1 MLTAIRDRASGWI
14 AWFIVGLLCIPFAF
28 WGISEYFQGEAI
40 VDIADINGVE
50 IDYYEYQN
58 ILAERRRQMS
68 AADRDADPEWFA
80 SRAFKQQVVDEL
92 VRERLLADD
101 ARDHGYRI
109 SDGTLAQYLREAP
122 DFQRDNRFDREL
134 YLSALAYAGQSVA
147 QFEEL
152 QRRRISAFQMEQ
164 GLHDSGFALDFE
176 VRRLAALEL
185 QERTAQYIVVRPEK
199 FTDDIT
205 VTDEEISEEYA
216 NHPDRYTDP
225 ARMRVEYV
233 QLSVDDIKTGVAPGD
248 EDIQEYYE
256 QNERRYLIPEQRE
269 ASHILIAVDNDAE
282 TDGDETE
289 GEGDDGEDADAA
301 ALEKAEDL
309 LARIRD
315 GEDFAALAMEHSA
328 DPGSAQNG
336 GDLGVIE
343 RGVMVPPF
351 EEAVFAMTEEGEL
364 RGPVKTR
371 FGYHIIRLTR
381 LAPEQRQ
388 ELSEVRDEIAE
399 TLALQLADELFAGQ
413 ADILRNLVY
422 EQPDSLAPAAEEL
435 GLEVA
440 ESEWF
445 DETGGDG
452 IAANAEVREAAFG
465 DEVLQQELNSE
476 AIELDL
482 NTLVALRKLDHTPRQ
497 LRDEESAR
505 EEIRERLTRNRARN
519 LARERGIK
527 ALETLRAAGSE
538 GEGDAAEGEAEA
550 DAWSA
555 LAEEL
560 EETAADL
567 PARRDGGT
575 SEEQREI
582 LHEVFAAARP
592 GPADGAKV
600 YGGLTL
606 ADGGYAIFALSK
618 VTDADPDSEEGE
630 QAQSRIRFALRRRHG
645 EEYYLNLVEGLR
657 QRAEVRV
664 YGGNL

>member
-122 DFQRDNRFDREL
+122 DFQRDNQFDREL

-164 GLHDSGFALDFE
+164 GLHDSGFALDSE
-176 VRRLAALEL
+176 ARRLAALEL
-185 QERTAQYIVVRPEK
+185 QERTAQYIVVKPEN

-205 VTDEEISEEYA
+205 VTDEEISEEYKA
-216 NHPDRYTDP
+216 NPARYTDP
-225 ARMRVEYV
+225 ARIKVEYV
-233 QLSVDDIKTGVAPGD
+233 RLSVDEIKTGVAPGD
-248 EDIQEYYE
+248 EDIREYYE

-269 ASHILIAVDNDAE
+269 ASHILIEVA
-282 TDGDETE
+282 DGD
-289 GEGDDGEDADAA
+289 GDDGDDADAA
-301 ALEKAEDL
+301 ALKKAEDL

-315 GEDFAALAMEHSA
+315 GEDFAELAKEHSA

-371 FGYHIIRLTR
+371 FGYHIIRLSR

-388 ELSEVRDEIAE
+388 ELDEVREEIAE

-413 ADILRNLVY
+413 ADILRNVVY

-445 DETGGDG
+445 DESDGEG
-452 IAANAEVREAAFG
+452 IAAYAKVREAAFG

-505 EEIRERLTRNRARN
+505 EEIRERLTRNRARQ

-527 ALETLRAAGSE
+527 ALETLRAAG
-538 GEGDAAEGEAEA
+538 GEGEAEGEGEGEA
-550 DAWSA
+550 DAWTA

-560 EETAADL
+560 EQTITDL
-567 PARRDGGT
+567 PARRNDGT
-575 SEEQREI
+575 PEQREI
-582 LHEVFAAARP
+582 LYEVFAARR
-592 GPADGAKV
+592 PADGAKV

-606 ADGGYAIFALSK
+606 ADGGYAIFALSE

-630 QAQSRIRFALRRRHG
+630 QAQNRIRFALRRRHG

>member
-122 DFQRDNRFDREL
+122 DFQRDNQFDREL

-164 GLHDSGFALDFE
+164 GLHDSGFALDSE

-185 QERTAQYIVVRPEK
+185 QERKAQYIVVKPES

-205 VTDEEISEEYA
+205 VTDEEISEEYKA
-216 NHPDRYTDP
+216 NPARYTDP

-233 QLSVDDIKTGVAPGD
+233 RLSVDDIKTGVAPGD

-269 ASHILIAVDNDAE
+269 ASHILIEVADDAETGGDGDGDE
-282 TDGDETE
+282 TDGD
-289 GEGDDGEDADAA
+289 DADAA
-301 ALEKAEDL
+301 ALKKAEDL

-315 GEDFAALAMEHSA
+315 GEDFAELAKEHSA

-371 FGYHIIRLTR
+371 FGYHIIRLSR

-388 ELSEVRDEIAE
+388 ELDEVREEIAE

-413 ADILRNLVY
+413 ADILRNVVY

-445 DETGGDG
+445 DESDGEG
-452 IAANAEVREAAFG
+452 IAENAKVREAAFG

-482 NTLVALRKLDHTPRQ
+482 NTLVALRKLDHAPRQ

-505 EEIRERLTRNRARN
+505 EEIRERLTHNRARQ

-527 ALETLRAAGSE
+527 ALETLRAAG
-538 GEGDAAEGEAEA
+538 GEGEAEGEGEA
-550 DAWSA
+550 DAWTA

-560 EETAADL
+560 EQPITDL

-582 LHEVFAAARP
+582 LYEVFSAPR
-592 GPADGAKV
+592 PADGAKI

-606 ADGGYAIFALSK
+606 ADGGYAIFALSE

-630 QAQSRIRFALRRRHG
+630 QAQNRIRFALRRRHG
-645 EEYYLNLVEGLR
+645 EEYYLNLLEGLR

>member
-80 SRAFKQQVVDEL
+80 SRAFKRQVVDEL
-92 VRERLLADD
+92 VRERLLAED
-101 ARDHGYRI
+101 AQDHGYRI

-122 DFQRDNRFDREL
+122 DFQRDNQFDREL
-134 YLSALAYAGQSVA
+134 YLSTLSYAGQSVA
-147 QFEEL
+147 QFEDL

-164 GLHDSGFALDFE
+164 GLHDSGFALDSE

-185 QERTAQYIVVRPEK
+185 QERTAQFIVVKPEK

-216 NHPDRYTDP
+216 SHPARYTDP

-233 QLSVDDIKTGVAPGD
+233 RLSVDDIKTGVAPGED
-248 EDIQEYYE
+248 DIQEYYE

-269 ASHILIAVDNDAE
+269 ASHILIEVADDAE
-282 TDGDETE
+282 TEGDGDETD
-289 GEGDDGEDADAA
+289 GEGDDADAA
-301 ALEKAEDL
+301 ALKKAEDL

-364 RGPVKTR
+364 RGPVKTQ

-388 ELSEVRDEIAE
+388 ELDEEVHDEIAE

-413 ADILRNLVY
+413 ADILRNIVY

-452 IAANAEVREAAFG
+452 IAAYAKVREAAFG

-476 AIELDL
+476 AVELDL
-482 NTLVALRKLDHTPRQ
+482 NTLVALRKLDHAPRQ
-497 LRDEESAR
+497 LRDEESVR
-505 EEIRERLTRNRARN
+505 EEIRERLTRNRARQ
-519 LARERGIK
+519 LARERGLA
-527 ALETLRAAGSE
+527 ALETLRAAE
-538 GEGDAAEGEAEA
+538 GEGEGEVESEGEA
-550 DAWSA
+550 DAWTA

-560 EETAADL
+560 EQTITDL

-575 SEEQREI
+575 PEQQEI
-582 LHEVFAAARP
+582 LYEVFTAARP

-606 ADGGYAIFALSK
+606 ADGGYAIFALSE
-618 VTDADPDSEEGE
+618 VTDADPDSDEGK
-630 QAQSRIRFALRRRHG
+630 QAQNRIRFALRRRHG

>member
-122 DFQRDNRFDREL
+122 DFQRDNQFDREL

-164 GLHDSGFALDFE
+164 GLHDSGFALDSE
-176 VRRLAALEL
+176 ARRLAALEL
-185 QERTAQYIVVRPEK
+185 QERTAQYIVVKPEN

-205 VTDEEISEEYA
+205 VTDEEISEEYKA
-216 NHPDRYTDP
+216 NPARYTDP
-225 ARMRVEYV
+225 ARIKVEYV
-233 QLSVDDIKTGVAPGD
+233 RLSVDEIKTGVAPGD
-248 EDIQEYYE
+248 EDIREYYE

-269 ASHILIAVDNDAE
+269 ASHILIEVADDAETGGDGDGDE
-282 TDGDETE
+282 TDGD
-289 GEGDDGEDADAA
+289 DADAA
-301 ALEKAEDL
+301 ALKKAEDL

-315 GEDFAALAMEHSA
+315 GEDFAELAKEHSA

-371 FGYHIIRLTR
+371 FGYHIIRLSR

-388 ELSEVRDEIAE
+388 ELDEVREEIAE

-413 ADILRNLVY
+413 ADILRNVVY

-445 DETGGDG
+445 DESDGEG
-452 IAANAEVREAAFG
+452 IAAYAKVREAAFG

-482 NTLVALRKLDHTPRQ
+482 NTLVALRKLDHAPRQ

-505 EEIRERLTRNRARN
+505 EEIRERLTRNRARQ

-527 ALETLRAAGSE
+527 ALETLRATG
-538 GEGDAAEGEAEA
+538 GEGEAEGEGEV
-550 DAWSA
+550 DAWTA

-560 EETAADL
+560 EQTITDL
-567 PARRDGGT
+567 PARRNDGT
-575 SEEQREI
+575 PEQREI
-582 LHEVFAAARP
+582 LYEVFAAPR
-592 GPADGAKV
+592 PADGAKV

-606 ADGGYAIFALSK
+606 ADGGYAIFALSE

-630 QAQSRIRFALRRRHG
+630 QAQNRIRFALRRRHG

>member
-40 VDIADINGVE
+40 VDIADIDGVE

-80 SRAFKQQVVDEL
+80 SRAFKREVVDEM

-101 ARDHGYRI
+101 AQDHGYRI

-122 DFQRDNRFDREL
+122 DFQRDNQFDREL
-134 YLSALAYAGQSVA
+134 YLSTLAYAGLSVA
-147 QFEEL
+147 QFEDL

-164 GLHDSGFALDFE
+164 GLHDSGFALDSE

-185 QERTAQYIVVRPEK
+185 QERTAQFIVVRPEN
-199 FTDDIT
+199 FTGDIT

-216 NHPDRYTDP
+216 GNPDRYTDP

-233 QLSVDDIKTGVAPGD
+233 RLSVDDIKTGVAPG
-248 EDIQEYYE
+248 EDDIREYYE
-256 QNERRYLIPEQRE
+256 ENERRYLIPEQRE
-269 ASHILIAVDNDAE
+269 ASHILIEAADDAE
-282 TDGDETE
+282 TETDGGE
-289 GEGDDGEDADAA
+289 GAGDDGDAAGDADAA
-301 ALEKAEDL
+301 ALKKAEDL

-381 LAPEQRQ
+381 LTPEQRQ
-388 ELSEVRDEIAE
+388 ELDEVREEIAE

-413 ADILRNLVY
+413 ADILRNVVY

-440 ESEWF
+440 ESDWF

-476 AIELDL
+476 AVELDL
-482 NTLVALRKLDHTPRQ
+482 NTLVALRKLDYAPRQ

-505 EEIRERLTRNRARN
+505 EEIRERLTRNRARQ
-519 LARERGIK
+519 LARERGLA
-527 ALETLRAAGSE
+527 ALETLRAAEGEAAEGE
-538 GEGDAAEGEAEA
+538 GEGDA
-550 DAWSA
+550 WTA

-560 EETAADL
+560 EQTITDL
-567 PARRDGGT
+567 PARRNAGT
-575 SEEQREI
+575 PEQQEI
-582 LHEVFAAARP
+582 LYEVFAAARP
-592 GPADGAKV
+592 GPAEGAKV

-606 ADGGYAIFALSK
+606 ADGGYAIFALSE

-630 QAQSRIRFALRRRHG
+630 QAQNRIRFALRRRHG
-645 EEYYLNLVEGLR
+645 EEYYLNLLEGLR

>member
-122 DFQRDNRFDREL
+122 DFQRDNQFDREL

-164 GLHDSGFALDFE
+164 GLHDSGFALDSE
-176 VRRLAALEL
+176 ARRLAALEL
-185 QERTAQYIVVRPEK
+185 QERTAQYIVVKPEN

-205 VTDEEISEEYA
+205 VTDEEISEEYKA
-216 NHPDRYTDP
+216 NPARYTDP
-225 ARMRVEYV
+225 ARIKVEYV
-233 QLSVDDIKTGVAPGD
+233 RLSVDEIKTGVAPGD
-248 EDIQEYYE
+248 EDIREYYE

-269 ASHILIAVDNDAE
+269 ASHILIEVADDAETGGDGDGDE
-282 TDGDETE
+282 TDGD
-289 GEGDDGEDADAA
+289 DADAA
-301 ALEKAEDL
+301 ALKKAEDL

-315 GEDFAALAMEHSA
+315 GEDFAELAKEHSA

-371 FGYHIIRLTR
+371 FGYHIIRLSR

-388 ELSEVRDEIAE
+388 ELDEVREEIAE

-413 ADILRNLVY
+413 ADILRNVVY

-445 DETGGDG
+445 DESDGEG
-452 IAANAEVREAAFG
+452 IAAYAKVREAAFG

-482 NTLVALRKLDHTPRQ
+482 NTLVALRKLDHAPRQ

-505 EEIRERLTRNRARN
+505 EEIRERLTRNRARQ
-519 LARERGIK
+519 LARERGLA
-527 ALETLRAAGSE
+527 ALETLRAAG
-538 GEGDAAEGEAEA
+538 GEGEAEGEGEGEA
-550 DAWSA
+550 DAWTA

-560 EETAADL
+560 EQTITDL
-567 PARRDGGT
+567 PARRNDGT
-575 SEEQREI
+575 PEQREI
-582 LHEVFAAARP
+582 LYEVFAAPR
-592 GPADGAKV
+592 PADGAKV

-606 ADGGYAIFALSK
+606 ADGGYAIFALSE

-630 QAQSRIRFALRRRHG
+630 QAQNRIRFALRRRHG
-645 EEYYLNLVEGLR
+645 QEYYLNLVEGLR

>member
-122 DFQRDNRFDREL
+122 DFQRDNQFDREL
-134 YLSALAYAGQSVA
+134 YLSTLSYAGQSVA
-147 QFEEL
+147 QFEDL

-185 QERTAQYIVVRPEK
+185 QERTAQYIVVKPEK
-199 FTDDIT
+199 FSDDIT

-216 NHPDRYTDP
+216 SHPARYTDP

-233 QLSVDDIKTGVAPGD
+233 RLSVDDIKTGVAPGED
-248 EDIQEYYE
+248 DIQEYYE

-269 ASHILIAVDNDAE
+269 ASHILIEVA
-282 TDGDETE
+282 DGDESE
-289 GEGDDGEDADAA
+289 DAASDADAA
-301 ALEKAEDL
+301 ALKKAEDL

-364 RGPVKTR
+364 RGPVKTQ

-381 LAPEQRQ
+381 LTPEQRQ
-388 ELSEVRDEIAE
+388 ELSDVRDEIAE

-452 IAANAEVREAAFG
+452 IAANAKVREAAFG

-476 AIELDL
+476 AVELDL
-482 NTLVALRKLDHTPRQ
+482 NTLVALRKLDYAPRQ
-497 LRDEESAR
+497 LRDEESVR
-505 EEIRERLTRNRARN
+505 EEIRERLTRNRARQ

-527 ALETLRAAGSE
+527 ALETLRAAE
-538 GEGDAAEGEAEA
+538 GEGEGEGEA
-550 DAWSA
+550 DAWTA

-560 EETAADL
+560 EQTITDL
-567 PARRDGGT
+567 PVRRDGGT
-575 SEEQREI
+575 SDEQREI
-582 LHEVFAAARP
+582 LYEVFTAARP
-592 GPADGAKV
+592 DPADGAKV

-606 ADGGYAIFALSK
+606 ADGGYAIFALSQ
-618 VTDADPDSEEGE
+618 VTDADPDSDEGK
-630 QAQSRIRFALRRRHG
+630 QAQNRIRFALRRRHG

>member
-122 DFQRDNRFDREL
+122 DFQRDNQFDREL
-134 YLSALAYAGQSVA
+134 YLSTLSYAGQSVA
-147 QFEEL
+147 QFEDL

-164 GLHDSGFALDFE
+164 GLHDSGFALDSE

-185 QERTAQYIVVRPEK
+185 QERTAQFIVVKPEN

-216 NHPDRYTDP
+216 DNPARYTDP
-225 ARMRVEYV
+225 ARIKVEYV
-233 QLSVDDIKTGVAPGD
+233 RLSVDDIKTGVAPGED
-248 EDIQEYYE
+248 DIQEYYE

-269 ASHILIAVDNDAE
+269 ASHILIEVADDAE
-282 TDGDETE
+282 TEGDGDETD
-289 GEGDDGEDADAA
+289 GEGDDADAA
-301 ALEKAEDL
+301 ALKKAEDL

-364 RGPVKTR
+364 RGPVKTQ

-388 ELSEVRDEIAE
+388 ELDEEVRDEIAE

-413 ADILRNLVY
+413 ADILRNIVY

-452 IAANAEVREAAFG
+452 IAAYAKVREAAFG

-476 AIELDL
+476 AVELDL
-482 NTLVALRKLDHTPRQ
+482 NTLVALRKLDYAPRQ
-497 LRDEESAR
+497 LRDEESVR
-505 EEIRERLTRNRARN
+505 EEIRERLTRNRARQ
-519 LARERGIK
+519 LARERGLS
-527 ALETLRAAGSE
+527 ALETLRAAE
-538 GEGDAAEGEAEA
+538 GEVAEGESEA
-550 DAWSA
+550 DAWTA

-560 EETAADL
+560 EQTITDL
-567 PARRDGGT
+567 PARRNDGPP
-575 SEEQREI
+575 EQQEI
-582 LHEVFAAARP
+582 LYEVFAAARP
-592 GPADGAKV
+592 GPAEGAKV

-606 ADGGYAIFALSK
+606 ADGGYAIFALSQ
-618 VTDADPDSEEGE
+618 VTDADPDSEEGK
-630 QAQSRIRFALRRRHG
+630 QAQNRIRFALRRRHG
-645 EEYYLNLVEGLR
+645 QEYYLNLVEGLR

>member
-92 VRERLLADD
+92 VRERLLTDD

-122 DFQRDNRFDREL
+122 DFQRDNQFDREL

-164 GLHDSGFALDFE
+164 GLHDSGFALDSE

-185 QERTAQYIVVRPEK
+185 QERTAQYIVVKPEN

-205 VTDEEISEEYA
+205 VTDEEISEEYKA
-216 NHPDRYTDP
+216 NPARYTDP
-225 ARMRVEYV
+225 ARIKVEYV
-233 QLSVDDIKTGVAPGD
+233 RLSVDEIKTGVAPGD
-248 EDIQEYYE
+248 EDIREYYE

-269 ASHILIAVDNDAE
+269 ASHILIEVADDAE
-282 TDGDETE
+282 TGGDGDGDEID
-289 GEGDDGEDADAA
+289 GDDADAA
-301 ALEKAEDL
+301 ALKKAEDL

-315 GEDFAALAMEHSA
+315 GEDFAELAKEHSA

-371 FGYHIIRLTR
+371 FGYHIIRLSR

-388 ELSEVRDEIAE
+388 ELDEVREEIAE

-413 ADILRNLVY
+413 ADILRNVVY

-445 DETGGDG
+445 DESDGEG
-452 IAANAEVREAAFG
+452 IAAYAKVREAAFG

-482 NTLVALRKLDHTPRQ
+482 NTLVALRKLDHAPRQ

-505 EEIRERLTRNRARN
+505 EEIRERLTRNRARQ
-519 LARERGIK
+519 LARERGLA
-527 ALETLRAAGSE
+527 ALETLREAE
-538 GEGDAAEGEAEA
+538 GEGEGEA
-550 DAWSA
+550 DAWTA

-560 EETAADL
+560 EQTITDL
-567 PARRDGGT
+567 PARRNDGT
-575 SEEQREI
+575 PEQREI
-582 LHEVFAAARP
+582 LYEVFAAPR
-592 GPADGAKV
+592 PADGAKV

-606 ADGGYAIFALSK
+606 ADGGYAIFALSE

-630 QAQSRIRFALRRRHG
+630 QAQNRIRFALRRRHG
-645 EEYYLNLVEGLR
+645 EEYYLNLLEGLR

>member
-122 DFQRDNRFDREL
+122 DFQRDNQFDREL
-134 YLSALAYAGQSVA
+134 YLSALSYAGQSVA

-164 GLHDSGFALDFE
+164 GLHDSGFALDSE
-176 VRRLAALEL
+176 ARRLAALEL
-185 QERTAQYIVVRPEK
+185 QERTAQYIVVKPEN

-205 VTDEEISEEYA
+205 VTDEEISEEYKA
-216 NHPDRYTDP
+216 NPARYTDP
-225 ARMRVEYV
+225 ARIKVEYV
-233 QLSVDDIKTGVAPGD
+233 RLSVDEIKTGVAPGD
-248 EDIQEYYE
+248 EDIREYYE

-269 ASHILIAVDNDAE
+269 ASHILIEVA
-282 TDGDETE
+282 DGD
-289 GEGDDGEDADAA
+289 GDDADAA
-301 ALEKAEDL
+301 ALKKAEDL

-315 GEDFAALAMEHSA
+315 GEDFAELAKEHSA

-371 FGYHIIRLTR
+371 FGYHIIRLSR

-388 ELSEVRDEIAE
+388 ELDEVREEIAE

-413 ADILRNLVY
+413 ADILRNVVY

-445 DETGGDG
+445 DESDGEG
-452 IAANAEVREAAFG
+452 IAAYAKVREAAFG

-482 NTLVALRKLDHTPRQ
+482 NTLVALRKLDHAPRQ

-505 EEIRERLTRNRARN
+505 EEIRERLTRNRARQ
-519 LARERGIK
+519 LARERGLA
-527 ALETLRAAGSE
+527 ALETLRAAG
-538 GEGDAAEGEAEA
+538 GEGEAEGEGEGEA
-550 DAWSA
+550 DAWTA

-560 EETAADL
+560 EQTITDL
-567 PARRDGGT
+567 PARRNDGT
-575 SEEQREI
+575 PEQREI
-582 LHEVFAAARP
+582 LYEVFAAPR
-592 GPADGAKV
+592 PADGTKV

-606 ADGGYAIFALSK
+606 ADGGYAIFALSE

-630 QAQSRIRFALRRRHG
+630 QAQNRIRFALRRRHG
-645 EEYYLNLVEGLR
+645 QEYYLNLVEGLR